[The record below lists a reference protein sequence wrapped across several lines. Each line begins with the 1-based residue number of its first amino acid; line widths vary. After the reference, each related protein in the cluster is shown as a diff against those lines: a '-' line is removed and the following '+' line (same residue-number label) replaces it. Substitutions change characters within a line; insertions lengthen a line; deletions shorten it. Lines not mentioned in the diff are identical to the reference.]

1 MFDEAT
7 KTIDFQHISKD
18 SFNDRVNQLLQS
30 NKLINKINRSKD
42 SLFLNK
48 DTIDISIKNIF
59 LYIQKKNILDSFE
72 TTPSLSM
79 QINLIE
85 TPKRAK
91 DASINSYEIDRSKA
105 VREKIFEKAKFNRLK
120 AIILKSITKDIE
132 VIIRNELLCNKY
144 TLANQSSN

>member
-7 KTIDFQHISKD
+7 KAIDFQHISKD

-59 LYIQKKNILDSFE
+59 LYIQKK
-72 TTPSLSM
+72 
-79 QINLIE
+79 
-85 TPKRAK
+85 
-91 DASINSYEIDRSKA
+91 
-105 VREKIFEKAKFNRLK
+105 IF
-120 AIILKSITKDIE
+120 
-132 VIIRNELLCNKY
+132 
-144 TLANQSSN
+144 